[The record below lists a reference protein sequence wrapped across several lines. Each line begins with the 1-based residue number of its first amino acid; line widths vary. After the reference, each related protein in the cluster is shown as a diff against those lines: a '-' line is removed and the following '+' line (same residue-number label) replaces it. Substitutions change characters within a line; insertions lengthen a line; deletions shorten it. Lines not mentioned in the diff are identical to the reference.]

1 VFRAAIRS
9 LLARKVRLLLTCLSV
24 VLGVGFMAGTFVLT
38 DTMTRAFN
46 DLFDT
51 AYSSIDVL
59 VRSENAFTAQ
69 TSSLEEREPMPES
82 VLEQV
87 RDVPGVA
94 RAEGDVVGYAQI
106 VDPATGKVIGTFGPP
121 TAASAWNELNGFT
134 LKPGGSPPS
143 EPDQVVIDAGTAQ
156 AHDIQVG
163 DRVEI
168 VFEGPPGEFDVVG
181 IAGYGDADS
190 LGGATWALFDL
201 PTAQRVLGKEGELDS
216 VSVVADQG
224 VSGVD
229 LQRRIGEVLPKG
241 VEAVTAATVTSEAQ
255 DQISTGLGFLRT
267 AFLVF
272 AFVALFVGAFII
284 FNTFAIIVAQR
295 TRELALFRALG
306 ASGRQ
311 VMTSVMVEAT
321 VIGLV
326 SSLLGV
332 LAGIGI
338 AILLKGALSA
348 TGLEIPSSGTVILG
362 RTFVISIVVGTLVT
376 VIAALVPARR
386 AARVAPIEALREA
399 QDRPGRSLRFR
410 LISGLIVLALGVVP
424 LVYGL
429 FGTPGNA
436 LQLVGLGVALTF
448 VGVAM
453 LTPLIARPIAGV
465 IGLPIRKTGVPGKL
479 GGENSMRNPRRTA
492 ATASALMI
500 GLGLVVFVA
509 VFGASAKAST
519 TEVLDRTLKADFILT
534 SPTLTGFSTAAAEDV
549 RGIQGAETVSQV
561 RQGEVHIK
569 EGTSFVTGLDP
580 ATFPTV
586 SELGVTEGSLDDLK
600 GANTIAVFDDTAAD
614 NGWSVGDTITVEFPA
629 TGKADLQVV
638 ALYSENGLIG
648 DYAISL
654 DTFDANVAQQL
665 DLFVLVKAAE
675 GADLSA
681 VRADIETAL
690 TPYPNVEVLD
700 QAQFRDKYA
709 TFINQILNLVTA
721 LLLFAVIIALFGVM
735 NTLYLSIYERTRE
748 LGLLRAVGLTR
759 RQTRSMV
766 RWEAAIISIM
776 GALLGVVIGIAF
788 GWALQ
793 QALEPKGFTEL
804 GIPGGQLAFYVVF
817 AAILGVFFAIFPARR
832 AAKLNV
838 LDAISYE

>member
-69 TSSLEEREPMPES
+69 TSSLDEREPMPES
-82 VLEQV
+82 VLADV
-87 RDVPGVA
+87 RGVSGVA

-143 EPDQVVIDAGTAQ
+143 GPDQVVIDAGTAQ
-156 AHDIQVG
+156 GHDIQVG

-181 IAGYGDADS
+181 VAGYGEADS

-321 VIGLV
+321 VIGVV

-362 RTFVISIVVGTLVT
+362 RTFVVSIVVGTLVT

-410 LISGLIVLALGVVP
+410 LISGVVVLALGIVP

-429 FGTPGNA
+429 FGAPENA

-453 LTPLIARPIAGV
+453 LTPLIARPIAGA
-465 IGLPIRKTGVPGKL
+465 IGFPIRKTGVPGKL

-534 SPTLTGFSTAAAEDV
+534 SPTLTGFSTAAAEDL
-549 RGIQGAETVSQV
+549 RGIAGVETVSQV

-580 ATFPTV
+580 TTFPVV
-586 SELGVTEGSLDDLK
+586 SELGVNDGSLGELQ
-600 GANTIAVFDDTAAD
+600 GANTIAVFDDTAVD
-614 NGWSVGDTITVEFPA
+614 NGWSVGDTIEVEFPA
-629 TGKADLQVV
+629 TGKVDLEVV

-665 DLFVLVKAAE
+665 DLYVLVKATG
-675 GADLSA
+675 GADLPA
-681 VRADIETAL
+681 VRADIENAL

-817 AAILGVFFAIFPARR
+817 AAVLGVVFAIFPARR

>member
-1 VFRAAIRS
+1 
-9 LLARKVRLLLTCLSV
+9 
-24 VLGVGFMAGTFVLT
+24 MAGTFVLT

-46 DLFDT
+46 DLFDS

-82 VLEQV
+82 VLADV
-87 RDVPGVA
+87 RGVPGVA

-134 LKPGGSPPS
+134 LKPGGSPPNG
-143 EPDQVVIDAGTAQ
+143 PDQVVIDAGTAE
-156 AHDIQVG
+156 AHDIHVG

-181 IAGYGDADS
+181 VAGYGDADS

-216 VSVVADQG
+216 VSVVGEQG
-224 VSGVD
+224 VSGVE
-229 LQRRIGEVLPKG
+229 LQRRIAEVLPKG
-241 VEAVTAATVTSEAQ
+241 VEAVTAATVTAEAQ

-311 VMTSVMVEAT
+311 VMTSVLIEAT
-321 VIGLV
+321 VIGIV

-348 TGLEIPSSGTVILG
+348 TGFEIPSSGTVILT
-362 RTFVISIVVGTLVT
+362 RTIVVSVVVGTLVT
-376 VIAALVPARR
+376 MIAALVPARR

-410 LISGLIVLALGVVP
+410 LISGLVVLALGVVP

-429 FGTPGNA
+429 FGTPKNA

-453 LTPLIARPIAGV
+453 LTPLIARPIAGA
-465 IGLPIRKTGVPGKL
+465 IGLPIRKTGVPGKI
-479 GGENSMRNPRRTA
+479 GSENSMRNPRRTA

-519 TEVLDRTLKADFILT
+519 TEILDRTLKADFILT
-534 SPTLTGFSTAAAEDV
+534 SPTFSGFSTAAAGDL
-549 RGIQGAETVSQV
+549 RGVQGVETVSQV

-569 EGTSFVTGLDP
+569 GGTSFVTGLDP
-580 ATFPTV
+580 ATFPAV
-586 SELGVTEGSLDDLK
+586 SELGVTDGSLADLQ

-629 TGKADLQVV
+629 TGKVDLDVV

-648 DYAISL
+648 DYALSL

-665 DLFVLVKAAE
+665 DVFVLIKAAE
-675 GADLSA
+675 GDLSA
-681 VRADIETAL
+681 VRADIEATL
-690 TPYPNVEVLD
+690 KPYPNVEVQD

-709 TFINQILNLVTA
+709 SFLNQILNLVTA

-748 LGLLRAVGLTR
+748 LGLLRAVGMTR

-766 RWEAAIISIM
+766 RWEAVIIAVM

-804 GIPGGQLAFYVVF
+804 GIPGGQLVIYVVF
-817 AAILGVFFAIFPARR
+817 AAVLGVFFAIFPARR

-838 LDAISYE
+838 LEAISYE